1 METLNIPPPV
11 PLDRELMTVPEL
23 ADMCRVSVAAVNTWR
38 HRPQPNWPSPF
49 PVEDD
54 AVGAYPVWD
63 PERVCPWLD
72 ATGRKYDLEMW
83 RAKKAAG
90 GYRSKSTPPP
100 PRPKAKTKTKTATK
114 K

>member
-11 PLDRELMTVPEL
+11 QLDRELMTVPEI
-23 ADMCRVSVAAVNTWR
+23 ADMCGMTVSAVNTWR
-38 HRPQPNWPSPF
+38 HRTQPNWPAPF

-54 AVGAYPVWD
+54 AVGAYPVWNPD
-63 PERVCPWLD
+63 RVCPWLD
-72 ATGRKYDLEMW
+72 ATGRKYDLAMW

-90 GYRSKSTPPP
+90 GYRSRSKPPP
-100 PRPKAKTKTKTATK
+100 PRQKTKTATK